1 MSIIERI
8 SSALVDSAF
17 PLPPTDTDLCRPDY
31 SPFPMFPLRRL
42 PDMICYT
49 REEGEDDA

>member
-8 SSALVDSAF
+8 SSVLVDSAF

-31 SPFPMFPLRRL
+31 PLFPLFPLRRL
-42 PDMICYT
+42 PDMTNYT
-49 REEGEDDA
+49 RKEVEDDA